1 MAHERHTQRRILLL
15 CLLCAPCRVPGVCT
29 YLMVRMNLQ
38 YKVKTFQRR
47 ISIVLT
53 LPRFV
58 SSALQSLLAKVLILM
73 QHAVV
78 WPCFFCNK
86 VFLAYFLRKQAAKI
100 KQIVF
105 HHYGHLS
112 VRELELVAR

>member
-1 MAHERHTQRRILLL
+1 
-15 CLLCAPCRVPGVCT
+15 
-29 YLMVRMNLQ
+29 MVRMNLQ

-112 VRELELVAR
+112 VRELGLTLAKNLGIWH